1 MRMAAGF
8 HLGPFFSSRLGQGRC
23 SAASSPAPESS
34 TEPLGQNF
42 ESFFL
47 PVKRPLRLR
56 TESQP
61 ERGFWFFE
69 QVRRLPKRELL
80 TA

>member
-1 MRMAAGF
+1 MILVMRMTAGF
-8 HLGPFFSSRLGQGRC
+8 HVGPLFSSRLGPQRC
-23 SAASSPAPESS
+23 SAASPPDPESS

-42 ESFFL
+42 ASFFL

-69 QVRRLPKRELL
+69 QVRRLPKCY
-80 TA
+80 